1 MRKYRSVHALAL
13 ENLLYLR
20 TEGQVK
26 KWQSAVSLDSMKRTF
41 GNFKQPLLPM
51 ELDLGIPPLELQQA

>member
-1 MRKYRSVHALAL
+1 
-13 ENLLYLR
+13 
-20 TEGQVK
+20 
-26 KWQSAVSLDSMKRTF
+26 MKRTF